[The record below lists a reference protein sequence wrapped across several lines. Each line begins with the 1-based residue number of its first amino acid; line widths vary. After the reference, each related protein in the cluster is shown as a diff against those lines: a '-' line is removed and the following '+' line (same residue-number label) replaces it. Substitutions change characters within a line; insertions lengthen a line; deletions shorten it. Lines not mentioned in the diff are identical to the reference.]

1 MQQNFIRTND
11 YDTAQQ
17 LLKMGFQKID
27 EQNGFFVFLNCS
39 NLKFSEEDKNLKF
52 QYTNILSV

>member
-39 NLKFSEEDKNLKF
+39 NLKFSEEDQNLKF